1 MSTTSRTEAPA
12 DIEHPDQAV
21 VTGAFSY
28 TGGYIARRLI
38 AQGVGVGT
46 LTRHPDIRADFGG
59 KVAAF
64 PFNFS
69 EPESLRNSMRGAGVL
84 YNTYWIRF
92 PRGSITFDHAVE
104 NSRILF
110 QAAQKAGIKRIVH
123 LSVSNASL
131 ESALPYIRAKAQ
143 VEGILADTGVQY
155 AIIRPTL
162 IFGAGDLLL
171 NNMAWALRRFP
182 IYPVF
187 GRGDYSVQPVYA
199 GDVADQTVEA
209 GSQPENSIA
218 DAAGPETFSY
228 EQLIK
233 LIAAAVGARS
243 RLVRLPPLIGLAMT
257 RLVSLMV
264 RDVVLTRNEVHEL
277 MAGQFTS
284 VEPPTGTTKLSR
296 WLQEHH
302 DALGRKYIS
311 ELGRNFR

>member
-228 EQLIK
+228 EQTDQAHRSRGRRSESIG
-233 LIAAAVGARS
+233 APTAVDWTRYDEAGEPDGARRCANPQRGARADGWPVHIRGAS
-243 RLVRLPPLIGLAMT
+243 DRHDQAEPLAPRTPRCT
-257 RLVSLMV
+257 R
-264 RDVVLTRNEVHEL
+264 
-277 MAGQFTS
+277 
-284 VEPPTGTTKLSR
+284 
-296 WLQEHH
+296 
-302 DALGRKYIS
+302 S
-311 ELGRNFR
+311 EIHL